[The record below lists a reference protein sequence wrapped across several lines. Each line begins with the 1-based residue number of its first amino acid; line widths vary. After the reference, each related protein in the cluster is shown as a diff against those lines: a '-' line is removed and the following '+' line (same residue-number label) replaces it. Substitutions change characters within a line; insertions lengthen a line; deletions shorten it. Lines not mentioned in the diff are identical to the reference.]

1 MPSLAA
7 RLMKRLF
14 RARIRRDG
22 LDQAQLVAHLRQV
35 FNHTPVPTLLPRD
48 VRVTQLQCA
57 DFHGEKVTVASPE
70 VTILYLHGG
79 AYMAGVTR
87 TYHNLAGRLAKRL
100 QAEVFL
106 PTYPLA
112 PENPFPRACERVLE
126 AYRFLLREG
135 RKPESIIIA
144 GDSAG
149 GGLTLA
155 TLLAIKDND
164 LPRPAGAVTF
174 SPGTRAHE
182 PGASAQA
189 NDATDCML
197 SADMIRQA
205 VNIYVPDPGQRHHP
219 YASPCLG
226 DYTGMPPVMITVASD
241 ECLYDDARSV
251 RDALEASGVEV
262 TWIERTGLFHVWPVM
277 VPFLPEAQQ
286 ELKNIEHF
294 IRRCTGKLT
303 ARSAA
308 LEFSR

>member
-1 MPSLAA
+1 MPSLTA

-14 RARIRRDG
+14 RARIKRNG
-22 LDQAQLVAHLRQV
+22 LDREQLVTHLRQV
-35 FNHTPVPTLLPRD
+35 FNQSPLPTLLPRG
-48 VRVTQLQCA
+48 VRISQLHCS
-57 DFHGEKVTVASPE
+57 DFQGDRVSVASPDM
-70 VTILYLHGG
+70 TILYLHGG
-79 AYMAGVTR
+79 AYIGGVTR
-87 TYHNLAGRLAKRL
+87 TYHNLAARLASRL
-100 QAEVFL
+100 KAEVFL
-106 PTYPLA
+106 PVYPLA
-112 PENPFPRACERVLE
+112 PEHPFPQACERVLE

-182 PGASAQA
+182 PGESAVS
-189 NDATDCML
+189 NDASDCML
-197 SADMIRQA
+197 SADMVSRVID
-205 VNIYVPDPGQRHHP
+205 VYVPDADQRRHP

-251 RDALEASGVEV
+251 RATLEACGVEV
-262 TWIERTGLFHVWPVM
+262 TWIERAGLFHVWPVM

-286 ELKNIEHF
+286 ELNNIEHF

-303 ARSAA
+303 ARAAA